1 MAQSMNDIST
11 LGGTSSSARGVSAD
25 GKVIVGSSYLLGASN
40 NIAFKYTNGTMTSL
54 GTLGEGG
61 TLSIAFGVSSS
72 GAVIVGYSR
81 PTGSNVNTAFI
92 YTNGTMTDLGVSA
105 LGGIGTRSSMAY
117 GVSADGS
124 VIVGDYIAAT
134 GGSNRAFK
142 WQNGVLTNLGNLGY
156 AGITV
161 AYGVSADG
169 SVIVGK
175 STTNV
180 FQYDT
185 AFKYENGVMTS
196 LGTLGGTDSI
206 ANAVSADGKV
216 IVGSSYLLDST
227 NRIAFKY
234 ENGSMTS
241 LGTLVGGTRS
251 VANGVSA
258 DGSVIVGY
266 SYLLGA
272 SNNIAFKYTNGTMTS
287 LGTLGGTTSTA
298 TGVSSDGLVIVGY
311 SSTGSETHAFVY
323 GAWANGGL
331 VDVDNTY
338 SALASN
344 GYQLNSLL
352 NAQNTALAV
361 NLNSD
366 CTVFGANNVC
376 VGVGGRYTNVGS
388 PTVSQTAANIQLG
401 YRFSPSFRA
410 GVFLDQSIHNN
421 APSNYSVKNSQPLA
435 GLFAVYSPSGTHLGL
450 QVKASVAY
458 SHKDVDIT
466 RPSLAFTE
474 AGQGS
479 TAMTTQGAQLETAY
493 GFAVND
499 SWVASPLAGIR
510 ATSVVRNGYT
520 ETVGALFPVT
530 YNSATRTGTTA
541 YLGAK
546 VMGYVTPKMTVG
558 VSAGVERDL
567 NSNIS
572 DNSGS
577 IYYLGAYSLAAP
589 DMSETRHFVAANADY
604 SFEKNQRVSL
614 SAYYNKQS
622 LNASHGTTATLN
634 YMIGF

>member
-1 MAQSMNDIST
+1 MTA
-11 LGGTSSSARGVSAD
+11 LGSLC
-25 GKVIVGSSYLLGASN
+25 GSSCYNAS
-40 NIAFKYTNGTMTSL
+40 Y
-54 GTLGEGG
+54 
-61 TLSIAFGVSSS
+61 
-72 GAVIVGYSR
+72 
-81 PTGSNVNTAFI
+81 
-92 YTNGTMTDLGVSA
+92 A
-105 LGGIGTRSSMAY
+105 L
-117 GVSADGS
+117 
-124 VIVGDYIAAT
+124 
-134 GGSNRAFK
+134 
-142 WQNGVLTNLGNLGY
+142 
-156 AGITV
+156 
-161 AYGVSADG
+161 
-169 SVIVGK
+169 
-175 STTNV
+175 
-180 FQYDT
+180 
-185 AFKYENGVMTS
+185 
-196 LGTLGGTDSI
+196 
-206 ANAVSADGKV
+206 
-216 IVGSSYLLDST
+216 
-227 NRIAFKY
+227 
-234 ENGSMTS
+234 
-241 LGTLVGGTRS
+241 
-251 VANGVSA
+251 GVSA

-266 SYLLGA
+266 SAYSSSGSGAHAFKYTNGIMTDLGTLAGPNGRSSYA
-272 SNNIAFKYTNGTMTS
+272 SAVSADGSVIVGESRNALNQTRAFKYTNGTMTD
-287 LGTLGGTTSTA
+287 LGALGGTRASA
-298 TGVSSDGLVIVGY
+298 LGVSPDGLVIVGE
-311 SSTGSETHAFVY
+311 SSTASGTTHAFVY

-331 VDVDNTY
+331 VDVENTY
-338 SALASN
+338 SAIAAN
-344 GYQLNSLL
+344 GYQLNALL

-366 CTVFGANNVC
+366 CTVYDAHNVC
-376 VGVGGRYTNVGS
+376 VSVGGRYTNVGS

-410 GVFLDQSIHNN
+410 GVFLDQSFHNN

-479 TAMTTQGAQLETAY
+479 TAMTSQGAQLETAY

-541 YLGAK
+541 YVGAK

-558 VSAGVERDL
+558 ASLGVERDL

>member
-11 LGGTSSSARGVSAD
+11 LGGTSSIAYGVSAD

-54 GTLGEGG
+54 DTLGG
-61 TLSIAFGVSSS
+61 TFSIAYGVSS
-72 GAVIVGYSR
+72 GGTVIVGFSR
-81 PTGSNVNTAFI
+81 LTGSFDNTAFI

-105 LGGIGTRSSMAY
+105 LGGIGTRSSIARA
-117 GVSADGS
+117 VSADGS

-134 GGSNRAFK
+134 GSNRAFK

-156 AGITV
+156 AGITI
-161 AYGVSADG
+161 ANGVSADG
-169 SVIVGK
+169 SVIVGY
-175 STTNV
+175 STTDV
-180 FQYDT
+180 FQNDT

-196 LGTLGGTDSI
+196 LGTLGGTNSI
-206 ANAVSADGKV
+206 ANGVSADGKV
-216 IVGSSYLLDST
+216 IVGYSNLLGST
-227 NRIAFKY
+227 NRTAFKY

-241 LGTLVGGTRS
+241 LGTLGGTRS

-287 LGTLGGTTSTA
+287 LGTLGGATSTA

-311 SSTGSETHAFVY
+311 SSTGSQTHAFVY

-338 SALASN
+338 SAIAAN

-366 CTVFGANNVC
+366 CTVYDAHNVC
-376 VGVGGRYTNVGS
+376 VSVGGRYTNVGS

-410 GVFLDQSIHNN
+410 GVFLDQSFHNN

-520 ETVGALFPVT
+520 ETAGALFPVT

-541 YLGAK
+541 YVGAK